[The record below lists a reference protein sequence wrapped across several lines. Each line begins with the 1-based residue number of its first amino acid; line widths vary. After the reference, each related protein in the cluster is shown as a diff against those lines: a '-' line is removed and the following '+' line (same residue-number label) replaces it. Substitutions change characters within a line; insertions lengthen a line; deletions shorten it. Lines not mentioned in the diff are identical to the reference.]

1 MKKLSPQ
8 QRHWRANL
16 RFTSVL
22 LLLWGVTSFGV
33 NYFARELDFNF
44 FGWPF
49 SYWMAAQGGVVI
61 YGLLIAA
68 YAWYLNRLD
77 RQFGVDED
85 LD

>member
-1 MKKLSPQ
+1 M
-8 QRHWRANL
+8 
-16 RFTSVL
+16 L

>member
-1 MKKLSPQ
+1 M
-8 QRHWRANL
+8 
-16 RFTSVL
+16 RFTAVL

-33 NYFARELDFNF
+33 NYFARDLDFNF

-61 YGLLIAA
+61 YGLLIAV

-77 RQFGVDED
+77 RQYGVDED
-85 LD
+85 MD

>member
-1 MKKLSPQ
+1 M
-8 QRHWRANL
+8 
-16 RFTSVL
+16 L

-85 LD
+85 MD